1 MQLREVARSMNILI
15 SFSNIDMEE
24 GVKVVPKSTVG
35 LLFKRKYP
43 QSMTPFKKFDVFS
56 HA

>member
-24 GVKVVPKSTVG
+24 RVKVVPNSTVG
-35 LLFKRKYP
+35 VLFKHKYP